1 MKLADA
7 RTREALAAEYVVGTL
22 TGAARARFEHYLAD
36 SAELRAAVAGWERR
50 LDGFAG
56 AVEPVPVPERLWSSL
71 SVTLGF
77 ARATPGATWGLRA
90 WVTAALVA
98 GIAAGALWQ
107 PIRQRTMFH
116 TDVQVAFEDEAHHQ
130 MKWRIEADLE
140 KNKLRVYGISDVALA
155 DDKSYELWLLR
166 GPGEAPVSL
175 GLLPVER
182 GKLNEFTASLPL
194 KSGTAFAV
202 SVEPRGGSP
211 THLPTGPV
219 IHVGKFT
226 A

>member
-7 RTREALAAEYVVGTL
+7 RTRDALAAEYVLGTL
-22 TGAARARFEHYLAD
+22 TGPARARFERYLAD
-36 SAELRAAVAGWERR
+36 SAELRSAVAYWAKK
-50 LDGFAG
+50 LDGLANG
-56 AVEPVPVPERLWSSL
+56 VPPAEVPERLWSSI
-71 SVTLGF
+71 SVKLGF
-77 ARATPGATWGLRA
+77 ARATTGAAWGLRGWIA
-90 WVTAALVA
+90 AALVA
-98 GIAAGALWQ
+98 GIAAGALWG
-107 PIRQRTMFH
+107 PIRERTAFH
-116 TDVQVAFEDEAHHQ
+116 SDVQVAFEDEAKHQ

-140 KNKLRVYGISDVALA
+140 KNRVRVYGISDVALA

-175 GLLPVER
+175 GLMPVDR
-182 GKLNEFTASLPL
+182 GTLNEFAASLPL
-194 KSGTAFAV
+194 KSGSAFAV

-226 A
+226 